1 MATGDNALT
10 GMWVS
15 QKWGILNSDEYFIAE
30 LHEDNGESEII
41 WDNEFRE
48 NIIGKRRENSNG
60 NNNAED
66 EISLDATESRI
77 ASSSG
82 NSGYYISYVKYL
94 SFRQSKRAT
103 RNEPKFDNKKSSEIF
118 NRFMNE

>member
-15 QKWGILNSDEYFIAE
+15 QKWGILNSEEYFIAE
-30 LHEDNGESEII
+30 LHDENGEKEII

-60 NNNAED
+60 QLRNTMD
-66 EISLDATESRI
+66 EGISLDATESRI

-82 NSGYYISYVKYL
+82 NSGYLNIFVYDLYL
-94 SFRQSKRAT
+94 
-103 RNEPKFDNKKSSEIF
+103 
-118 NRFMNE
+118 